1 MDQRPTKKF
10 RGPKKKT
17 HRKTNKTVDLTS
29 TNKYRHWEI
38 RALTVGM
45 MCRYMPNAA
54 ADLNTL
60 ITQHG
65 KEQGLNLFC
74 NSLIAIGATHYPY
87 SEPVLHNL
95 NGSGSK

>member
-1 MDQRPTKKF
+1 MDQRPSKKM
-10 RGPKKKT
+10 RGMRKKT

-45 MCRYMPNAA
+45 LCRYIPEAA
-54 ADLNTL
+54 NDLNAL
-60 ITQHG
+60 MAQHG

-74 NSLIAIGATHYPY
+74 NSLIAIGANHYPY
-87 SEPVLHNL
+87 KEPVLHDL
-95 NGSGSK
+95 NNSGSK